1 MKLENA
7 ATCQPNG
14 TRRFGILKKTV
25 EYSRQPCCRR
35 RMKKTLR
42 NRAIAAAGAVA
53 ALVLSSC
60 VYDPYYSSAGGSY
73 SSGYGDGYGYGGSN
87 FSTSLFVSTGNS
99 RWGYDPHCYSYYDYN
114 RRCYYDP
121 YLNGYYPVGYRPPVV
136 YGVPHPHGYGGGY
149 CPPPRYYSNVTVVN
163 YRNREAAY
171 RNTNYGWANQV
182 RQQPSRPRIEDQH
195 PTRSGSYYSGPNNSN
210 SSNYRKDQYTPRT
223 QQGSSSQSNGNRYS
237 QSVKPGVREQQ
248 GSRLP
253 QSYNT
258 PVTRKQTTKNPSG
271 RQEGS
276 ARNQPRQPQQPN
288 YNRGGNQKRQEESKP
303 SKEGKNK
310 LRSLGQG

>member
-1 MKLENA
+1 
-7 ATCQPNG
+7 
-14 TRRFGILKKTV
+14 
-25 EYSRQPCCRR
+25 
-35 RMKKTLR
+35 MKKTLR

-53 ALVLSSC
+53 ALVFSSC
-60 VYDPYYSSAGGSY
+60 TYDPYYSSVGGSY

-87 FSTSLFVSTGNS
+87 FSTSLFVSTGNP
-99 RWGYDPHCYSYYDYN
+99 RWGYDPHCYSYYDYQ

-136 YGVPHPHGYGGGY
+136 YGVPHPYGYSRGY

-171 RNTNYGWANQV
+171 RNTNYDWARQV
-182 RQQPSRPRIEDQH
+182 RQQPSRQRIEDQH
-195 PTRSGSYYSGPNNSN
+195 PTRGGSYYGRPDNASRPSTSSGST
-210 SSNYRKDQYTPRT
+210 YRKDQYTPRT
-223 QQGSSSQSNGNRYS
+223 QQGSYSQSGGNRYT
-237 QSVKPGVREQQ
+237 QGVKPGVREQQ

-258 PVTRKQTTKNPSG
+258 PVTRKQSGKNQSG
-271 RQEGS
+271 RQESS

-288 YNRGGNQKRQEESKP
+288 YNRGGGGNQKRQEETKP
-303 SKEGKNK
+303 TKDGNRKV
-310 LRSLGQG
+310 RSLGQG